1 MDEKHP
7 YCCRVGCG
15 VSIKN
20 AKLISQKFPDS
31 KVYILYRDMRV
42 FGKEE
47 EEYYSDVLKD
57 YHVTTIRYAGD
68 KKPKVVLD
76 KDNPEDASV
85 TVKVFDDILNEELKI
100 SADMVVLTIN
110 TEGEV
115 STKILENM
123 LKIPADAGGFFMEAH
138 AKIRPL
144 DFATDGIYLC
154 GAAHYPKNLVDS
166 IAQAEGAASRAAIPI
181 MQETMT
187 GEGAVAEVDE
197 DLCSG
202 CRTCEFVCTYSA
214 IEIRPRFDNPERS
227 VAVVNKALC
236 KGCGAC
242 AGACPSGAID
252 QKGYKSNQIDV
263 MLEALLKG
271 AFA

>member
-1 MDEKHP
+1 LVK
-7 YCCRVGCG
+7 
-15 VSIKN
+15 
-20 AKLISQKFPDS
+20 
-31 KVYILYRDMRV
+31 
-42 FGKEE
+42 E
-47 EEYYSDVLKD
+47 EEYYSDVLKK
-57 YHVTTIRYAGD
+57 YHVTTVRYAGD

-76 KDNPEDASV
+76 KDNPEDGSI
-85 TVKVFDDILNEELKI
+85 TVKVFDDILNEELEI
-100 SADMVVLTIN
+100 SADLVVLTIN
-110 TEGEV
+110 IEGEV
-115 STKILENM
+115 STKFLENV
-123 LKIPADAGGFFMEAH
+123 LKISADAGGFFMEAH

-181 MQETMT
+181 MQETMN

-197 DLCSG
+197 DICSG
-202 CRTCEFVCTYSA
+202 CRTCESVCTYSA
-214 IEIRPRFDNPERS
+214 IEIHPRFGNPERS

-263 MLEALLKG
+263 MLEALLKEVT
-271 AFA
+271 A